1 MFKDK
6 FTVVIQGPLHPN
18 SLVAIKAISR
28 DFNVV
33 ISLWKTNSVE
43 EKNLD
48 TLLERGEH
56 VTVVS
61 HSLESLEFKNNQ
73 ANRFYQFYSTY
84 KGVCLVDTEFVIK
97 MRSDEYYTNLVP
109 LAEKILKNP
118 DKFVCNDVFFRNPE
132 TNEQENFLFH
142 PSDHLYGG
150 KTDIIKQTLKTCID
164 DCLNKT
170 PDELTIQLADIQNK
184 QYPIVPEQHLFA
196 NFILS
201 TYPAISLQ
209 SKKKDVSIELI
220 KMMKANCEIIPCS
233 SLGFYAVSFVQTIC
247 FYPSEKYY
255 NARKDLKTI

>member
-73 ANRFYQFYSTY
+73 ASGNGICTY
-84 KGVCLVDTEFVIK
+84 TDGSKYTGTWISDFKHGKGKLEFINGGWY
-97 MRSDEYYTNLVP
+97 MHDEFNPYY
-109 LAEKILKNP
+109 E
-118 DKFVCNDVFFRNPE
+118 DM
-132 TNEQENFLFH
+132 
-142 PSDHLYGG
+142 
-150 KTDIIKQTLKTCID
+150 ID
-164 DCLNKT
+164 
-170 PDELTIQLADIQNK
+170 
-184 QYPIVPEQHLFA
+184 
-196 NFILS
+196 
-201 TYPAISLQ
+201 
-209 SKKKDVSIELI
+209 
-220 KMMKANCEIIPCS
+220 
-233 SLGFYAVSFVQTIC
+233 
-247 FYPSEKYY
+247 
-255 NARKDLKTI
+255 